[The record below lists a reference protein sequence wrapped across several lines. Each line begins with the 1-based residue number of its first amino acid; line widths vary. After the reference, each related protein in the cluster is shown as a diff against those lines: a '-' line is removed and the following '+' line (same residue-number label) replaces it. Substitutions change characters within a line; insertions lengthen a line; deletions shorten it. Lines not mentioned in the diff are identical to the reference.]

1 MKIKL
6 EIYSTEELNN
16 FFTNL
21 NDFFDISVKTFLEL
35 EESFDKKNISVVF
48 LDNHK
53 MVSERIIKKIY
64 ESENL
69 ILVCK
74 DFSVFQR
81 FSLSQN
87 NTLIAPVSIDKLVDK
102 INNFINTKKHTFT
115 NVELNNHLV
124 TNIKT
129 NEKIYLTQ
137 AENHILLK
145 LFKEKNVKK
154 RTLERDALQIKEDLN
169 TSSME
174 SHLNR
179 IRKKLKKISS
189 NFTISSKDR
198 FVYLEIINQDT

>member
-6 EIYSTEELNN
+6 EIYSTEELKN
-16 FFTNL
+16 FFINL
-21 NDFFDISVKTFLEL
+21 SDFFDISVKSFLEL
-35 EESFDKKNISVVF
+35 EEYYDKKNLSVVF
-48 LDNHK
+48 LDNQK
-53 MVSERIIKKIY
+53 TISERIIEKIHKN
-64 ESENL
+64 ENL
-69 ILVCK
+69 IFVCK
-74 DFSVFQR
+74 DFSVFQK

-87 NTLIAPVSIDKLVDK
+87 NTLISPISIDRLVDK
-102 INNFINTKKHTFT
+102 INNFINTKKHKFT
-115 NVELNNHLV
+115 NVVLYNHLV

-154 RTLERDALQIKEDLN
+154 KILERDALQIKEDLN

-189 NFTISSKDR
+189 NFTISSKDK

>member
-35 EESFDKKNISVVF
+35 EESFDKKNLSVVF